1 MNRNNAVA
9 EIVVAT
15 KELTV
20 WVYRRWTFQS
30 RSWYSY
36 SQYQPKKCRIS

>member
-1 MNRNNAVA
+1 MMNRNNAVA

-20 WVYRRWTFQS
+20 
-30 RSWYSY
+30 
-36 SQYQPKKCRIS
+36 